1 MSKKD
6 PRVDAYIA
14 KSAPFARPILKHLRQ
29 LVHTACPQVAE
40 TMKWSFPHFDFKG
53 MMCSM
58 AAFKEHCSFGFWK
71 GELIVGHGVGGA
83 DGKGMGHF
91 GRITAISDLPEE
103 KVLLGFIQQAA
114 ALNEAGVKKPVA
126 ARPQERNELVVPVF
140 FTAALKKNRK
150 ALATFEGF
158 SYSHQKEYVEWITE
172 AKQAATRARRMKTTL
187 EWLAQGKPRHWK
199 YAKC

>member
-29 LVHTACPQVAE
+29 LVHTACPQAAE
-40 TMKWSFPHFDFKG
+40 TIKWSFPHFDFKG

-83 DGKGMGHF
+83 TGAGMGHF

-103 KVLLGFIQQAA
+103 KVLLDFIRQAA

-126 ARPQERNELVVPVF
+126 ARPQARKELVVPDF
-140 FTAALKKNRK
+140 FTAALTKNRK

-158 SYSHQKEYVEWITE
+158 SYSLQKEYVEWITE
-172 AKQAATRARRMKTTL
+172 AKQEATRARRMKTTL